1 MRKKKFFEKVKV
13 SDLGSKGNSIC
24 KTVDGQVLIVK
35 NGVPGDVVD
44 VVTYKKRKNYFLGN
58 IKNYH
63 ELSKERIQ
71 PKCSHFG
78 ICGGCKWQNINYDAQ
93 VKFKENKLRYL
104 FKTFEVD
111 KKFDKIIKV
120 ENQFYY
126 RNKLEFS
133 FTNNRWLTENE
144 INSTVEIK
152 EKRGLGFHPTG
163 MWNKVVD
170 IDKCFLQSDPSNRIR
185 NSVKTFAIN
194 NNISFYNPKLHTGIL
209 RTLMI
214 RNNNAGEFMVIVQF
228 LENNKMIIDLLLN
241 FLKNSFKEIKSLNYI
256 INKKVN
262 DSIYDQKI
270 INYSGEKSIDEKIT
284 NLRFKIN
291 PKSFFQTNTNQT
303 LNLYKVVRKFAK
315 LSGNELVYDLYCG
328 LGTISQFLA
337 DNSKKII
344 GIESVE
350 DAICSARKS
359 VSANKINNVEF
370 VVGDMRKVLNGG
382 LFSKYGR
389 PDLLITD
396 PPRDGMHK
404 DVIKQIL
411 KILPKKIIYVSC
423 NPATQKRDLD
433 LLLNHF
439 KISKIQPVD
448 MFPHTDHVEN
458 VVLLKL
464 KNKFSC
470 TN

>member
-13 SDLGSKGNSIC
+13 SDLGYKGNSIC

-63 ELSKERIQ
+63 KLSKERIQ

-209 RTLMI
+209 RTIMI

-228 LENNKMIIDLLLN
+228 LKNNKRIIDLILN

-270 INYSGEKSIDEKIT
+270 INYSGEKSIDEKIN

-315 LSGNELVYDLYCG
+315 LTGNELVYDLYCG

-344 GIESVE
+344 GIEGVE

-423 NPATQKRDLD
+423 NPATQIRDLD

>member
-1 MRKKKFFEKVKV
+1 MF
-13 SDLGSKGNSIC
+13 
-24 KTVDGQVLIVK
+24 
-35 NGVPGDVVD
+35 
-44 VVTYKKRKNYFLGN
+44 N
-58 IKNYH
+58 I
-63 ELSKERIQ
+63 E
-71 PKCSHFG
+71 
-78 ICGGCKWQNINYDAQ
+78 
-93 VKFKENKLRYL
+93 
-104 FKTFEVD
+104 
-111 KKFDKIIKV
+111 
-120 ENQFYY
+120 
-126 RNKLEFS
+126 
-133 FTNNRWLTENE
+133 
-144 INSTVEIK
+144 
-152 EKRGLGFHPTG
+152 
-163 MWNKVVD
+163 
-170 IDKCFLQSDPSNRIR
+170 
-185 NSVKTFAIN
+185 
-194 NNISFYNPKLHTGIL
+194 
-209 RTLMI
+209 
-214 RNNNAGEFMVIVQF
+214 
-228 LENNKMIIDLLLN
+228 

-270 INYSGEKSIDEKIT
+270 INYSGEKSIVEKIN

-315 LSGNELVYDLYCG
+315 LTGNELVYDLYCG

-337 DNSKKII
+337 DSSKKII

-350 DAICSARKS
+350 DAIYSARKS

-423 NPATQKRDLD
+423 NPATQIRDLD

>member
-1 MRKKKFFEKVKV
+1 MLIPKEIEKEFIYSLILNDHKKLEAIISERKIDYER
-13 SDLGSKGNSIC
+13 
-24 KTVDGQVLIVK
+24 VLSVLTSNRIEYFVLNRIENNLK
-35 NGVPGDVVD
+35 LNLLPINFLNEL
-44 VVTYKKRKNYFLGN
+44 KKNYF
-58 IKNYH
+58 
-63 ELSKERIQ
+63 
-71 PKCSHFG
+71 
-78 ICGGCKWQNINYDAQ
+78 
-93 VKFKENKLRYL
+93 
-104 FKTFEVD
+104 
-111 KKFDKIIKV
+111 KKSLPTLKIIEKV
-120 ENQFYY
+120 FLLSE
-126 RNKLEFS
+126 KLMKANIEH
-133 FTNNRWLTENE
+133 
-144 INSTVEIK
+144 V
-152 EKRGLGFHPTG
+152 
-163 MWNKVVD
+163 
-170 IDKCFLQSDPSNRIR
+170 FL
-185 NSVKTFAIN
+185 KG
-194 NNISFYNPKLHTGIL
+194 ISLYNPKLHTGTL
-209 RTLMI
+209 RTIMI

-228 LENNKMIIDLLLN
+228 QENNKRIIDLILN

-270 INYSGEKSIDEKIT
+270 INYSGEKSIDEKIN

-315 LSGNELVYDLYCG
+315 LTGNELVYDLYCG

-337 DNSKKII
+337 DSSKKII
-344 GIESVE
+344 GIESVK

-423 NPATQKRDLD
+423 NPATQIRDLD

>member
-24 KTVDGQVLIVK
+24 KTDDGQVLIVK

-44 VVTYKKRKNYFLGN
+44 VITYKKRKNYFLGN
-58 IKNYH
+58 IKNFH
-63 ELSKERIQ
+63 ELSKDRIQ
-71 PKCSHFG
+71 PKCTHFG
-78 ICGGCKWQNINYDAQ
+78 VCGGCKWQNINYDAQ
-93 VKFKENKLRYL
+93 VKFKENKIRHL
-104 FKTFEVD
+104 FKPFGVD
-111 KKFDKIIKV
+111 DKFDSIIKV
-120 ENQFYY
+120 ENQFHY
-126 RNKLEFS
+126 RNKVEFS
-133 FTNNRWLTENE
+133 FTDNRWLTNNE
-144 INSTVEIK
+144 INSTVKIK
-152 EKRGLGFHPTG
+152 EKRGLGFHLAG

-170 IDKCFLQSDPSNRIR
+170 IDKCFLQSDPSNKIR
-185 NSVKTFAIN
+185 NSLKIFAIN
-194 NNISFYNPKLHTGIL
+194 NNISFYNPKHHSGTL
-209 RTLMI
+209 RTMMI
-214 RNNNAGEFMVIVQF
+214 RNNNVGEFMVVVQF
-228 LENNKMIIDLLLN
+228 FENNKSIIDLTMN

-270 INYSGEKSIDEKIT
+270 INYSGEKNIIEKIN

-291 PKSFFQTNTNQT
+291 PKSFFQTNTDQT

-315 LSGNELVYDLYCG
+315 LTGNELVYDLYCG

-350 DAICSARKS
+350 DAIYSARKS
-359 VSANKINNVEF
+359 VSANKINNIEF
-370 VVGDMRKVLNGG
+370 VVGDMRKVLNDE
-382 LFSKYGR
+382 LFTKFGR

-423 NPATQKRDLD
+423 NPSTQKRDLD
-433 LLLNHF
+433 LLLNHY

-470 TN
+470 IN

>member
-1 MRKKKFFEKVKV
+1 M
-13 SDLGSKGNSIC
+13 
-24 KTVDGQVLIVK
+24 
-35 NGVPGDVVD
+35 P
-44 VVTYKKRKNYFLGN
+44 YF
-58 IKNYH
+58 
-63 ELSKERIQ
+63 S
-71 PKCSHFG
+71 

-194 NNISFYNPKLHTGIL
+194 NNISCYNPKLHTGIL
-209 RTLMI
+209 RTIKI
-214 RNNNAGEFMVIVQF
+214 RNNNAGEFMVVVQF
-228 LENNKMIIDLLLN
+228 LENNKRIIDLILN

-270 INYSGEKSIDEKIT
+270 INYSGEKSIDEKIN

-315 LSGNELVYDLYCG
+315 LTGNELVYDLYCG

-337 DNSKKII
+337 DSSKKII

-350 DAICSARKS
+350 DAIYSARKS

-423 NPATQKRDLD
+423 NPATQIRDLD
-433 LLLNHF
+433 LF
-439 KISKIQPVD
+439 
-448 MFPHTDHVEN
+448 
-458 VVLLKL
+458 
-464 KNKFSC
+464 
-470 TN
+470 